1 MENMLL
7 TGQRANYSAI
17 NIIFPHGGGAM
28 PYLGTRIAGMGSLA
42 FLGGLN
48 PAKTLAQ
55 FKSYYFDTASSTTV
69 MQLLGMNAFGGVA
82 KILIG
87 TDCKHFLA
95 RDVV

>member
-17 NIIFPHGGGAM
+17 NIIFPHGGGAI
-28 PYLGTRIAGMGSLA
+28 PYLGTRIAVMGSLP
-42 FLGGLN
+42 FLGGLDV
-48 PAKTLAQ
+48 ATTLAQ

-87 TDCKHFLA
+87 TDCQYFLA
-95 RDVV
+95 KDGV